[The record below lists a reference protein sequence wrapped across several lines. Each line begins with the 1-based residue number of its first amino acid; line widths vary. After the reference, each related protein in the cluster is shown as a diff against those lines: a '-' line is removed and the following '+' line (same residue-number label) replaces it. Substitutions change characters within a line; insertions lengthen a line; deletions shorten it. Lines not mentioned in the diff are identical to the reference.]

1 MTANG
6 SAGNAIEKALS
17 VLEALADH
25 ERITD
30 LAETTGLP
38 KSTVHRILQSLVGQ
52 GFATS
57 DGNGGYLPGPR
68 VLTLAG
74 KVMHRLDP
82 ARLASPALQALRD
95 RTGHTVH
102 LALRNGDEAV
112 YIEKLAG
119 HKPYQMPSRV
129 GQAFCC
135 TAPPSAKPSSP
146 HCPTRR
152 SPPSAPAPAC
162 RAAAAHTL
170 TTPADLLTHLAEVR
184 RRGYAIDD
192 EEDVE
197 GMRCIGAAV
206 TGNNGQVIGA
216 VSISTLI
223 HEHPLRETR
232 AWAPRC
238 SAPPAT
244 SPSPSAPAKPFR
256 CGRLRTVHIGRLAA
270 SGCTSGSSVGEF
282 ACAAGIGA
290 GRGVSS

>member
-30 LAETTGLP
+30 LADMTGLP
-38 KSTVHRILQSLVGQ
+38 KSTVHRILQSLVEQ

-57 DGNGGYLPGPR
+57 DGSGGYLPGPR

-74 KVMHRLDP
+74 KVMHRFDP
-82 ARLASPALQALRD
+82 ARLASPALQSLRD

-112 YIEKLAG
+112 YVEKLAG
-119 HKPYQMPSRV
+119 HKPYQIPSRV
-129 GQAFCC
+129 GQGLLLHS
-135 TAPPSAKPSSP
+135 TAIGKAILAALTDDEVAAICSRTGMP
-146 HCPTRR
+146 RR
-152 SPPSAPAPAC
+152 TAN
-162 RAAAAHTL
+162 TL
-170 TTPADLLTHLAEVR
+170 TTPADLLTHLTEIR

-197 GMRCIGAAV
+197 GMRCLGAAV
-206 TGNNGQVIGA
+206 TANNGQVIGA

-223 HEHPLRETR
+223 HELPLRETR
-232 AWAPRC
+232 A
-238 SAPPAT
+238 
-244 SPSPSAPAKPFR
+244 
-256 CGRLRTVHIGRLAA
+256 
-270 SGCTSGSSVGEF
+270 
-282 ACAAGIGA
+282 IGA
-290 GRGVSS
+290 EVLGTARDISIALGSR

>member
-1 MTANG
+1 MTANS

-38 KSTVHRILQSLVGQ
+38 KSTVHRILQSLVGH

-57 DGNGGYLPGPR
+57 DGSGGYLPGPR

-112 YIEKLAG
+112 YVEKLAG
-119 HKPYQMPSRV
+119 RKPYEMPSRI
-129 GQAFCC
+129 GQGLLLHC
-135 TAPPSAKPSSP
+135 TAIGKAILAALSDEEVAAI
-146 HCPTRR
+146 CARAGMARR
-152 SPPSAPAPAC
+152 TE
-162 RAAAAHTL
+162 HTL
-170 TTPADLLTHLAEVR
+170 ITTDTLLADLADIR

-192 EEDVE
+192 EEDVT
-197 GMRCIGAAV
+197 GLRCVGAAV
-206 TGNNGQVIGA
+206 TGNHGHVVGA
-216 VSISTLI
+216 VSISTLV
-223 HEHPLRETR
+223 HELPLREAR
-232 AWAPRC
+232 A
-238 SAPPAT
+238 
-244 SPSPSAPAKPFR
+244 
-256 CGRLRTVHIGRLAA
+256 
-270 SGCTSGSSVGEF
+270 
-282 ACAAGIGA
+282 IGA
-290 GRGVSS
+290 EVVTTAREISQALGSPQR